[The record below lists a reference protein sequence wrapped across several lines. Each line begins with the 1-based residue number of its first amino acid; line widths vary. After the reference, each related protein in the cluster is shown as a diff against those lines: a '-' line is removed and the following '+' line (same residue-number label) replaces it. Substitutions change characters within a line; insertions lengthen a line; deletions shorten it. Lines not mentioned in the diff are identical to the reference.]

1 MRQTIRTIQ
10 NIALL
15 ATSCTLALGGASV
28 GDTEPY
34 TRVSELDNGEVVLEM
49 CERAFAPTDG
59 NGPTIHLVSAIHIAD
74 QSFYDQMQRVLETYD
89 SVLFEGVKPAG
100 LDAIDHELSDQEK
113 ADATAKRLEL
123 LVEIADGFYEKNGR
137 LPEDWTDLVEHSDA
151 RVAGVITSIRT
162 DGWGQGIGTTVSRSI
177 KNNEVTEL
185 TFGFTSFGADG
196 ERDGEGL
203 NADIV
208 RSTESRLPSDK
219 KRKAA
224 AAGIQSQMA
233 DALHVSFQLDE
244 MDMTG
249 KGWINADIDI
259 ETLQSQLSEMGEDN
273 AMILKLLEGNS
284 FQAKVIGFVLKF
296 IERSPA
302 LSTMM
307 KLAMMDM
314 LALAESS
321 EMMAQMD
328 AMQDVILHGR
338 NDIVIDYLKAELNDN
353 PNAKS
358 IAIFYGAAHM
368 PGIEE
373 TIVNDMGYTPSGD
386 TWAPAMS
393 VNIKDTGMSERQI
406 NMMRKMIKDSLEN
419 QF

>member
-1 MRQTIRTIQ
+1 
-10 NIALL
+10 
-15 ATSCTLALGGASV
+15 
-28 GDTEPY
+28 
-34 TRVSELDNGEVVLEM
+34 
-49 CERAFAPTDG
+49 ERAFVPA
-59 NGPTIHLVSAIHIAD
+59 NGEGPRIHLVSAIHIAD

-100 LDAIDHELSDQEK
+100 LDAIGQELNDIEK
-113 ADATAKRLEL
+113 MMATTKRLEL
-123 LVEIADGFYEKNGR
+123 LLDIADGFYEKNGR
-137 LPEDWTDLVEHSDA
+137 LPEDLSDMIEHSDP
-151 RVAGVITSIRT
+151 RVAGVITSIRN
-162 DGWGQGIGTTVSRSI
+162 DGWGNAIGTTISKSI
-177 KNNEVTEL
+177 KNKEITKH
-185 TFGFTSFGADG
+185 TIGFSSYGADG
-196 ERDGEGL
+196 EPGGYEL
-203 NADIV
+203 EADII
-208 RSTESRLPSDK
+208 RTSKSYLPSDK
-219 KRKAA
+219 KSKAA
-224 AAGIQSQMA
+224 PAGIQSQMA

-244 MDMTG
+244 MDMAG

-259 ETLQSQLSEMGEDN
+259 ETLQSQLAEQGEDN

-321 EMMAQMD
+321 DMMAQMD

-338 NDIVIDYLKAELNDN
+338 NDIVIDYLKAELKDN
-353 PNAKS
+353 PNAKD

-373 TIVNDMGYTPSGD
+373 TLVNEMGYTPESD
-386 TWAPAMS
+386 TWAPAMR
-393 VNIKDTGMSERQI
+393 VNVADTGMSERQI
-406 NMMRKMIKDSLEN
+406 NMMRKMIKDSIEN